1 MYAYLTNAATANT
14 ITDDIKVDHV
24 FRVFNTN
31 LEYLAYSGNFIT
43 HILNK
48 KDRLFD
54 EFNKIRFIKTSIVFG
69 YVFDFRNAINT
80 TVSQGSAAKSLTY
93 GRICN
98 DNFV

>member
-1 MYAYLTNAATANT
+1 MHH
-14 ITDDIKVDHV
+14 KVLHA

-31 LEYLAYSGNFIT
+31 LKYSAYSGTSFT

-54 EFNKIRFIKTSIVFG
+54 EFNKIRFIKTSTVFANLC
-69 YVFDFRNAINT
+69 DFRNAINT

-93 GRICN
+93 GSLGGICN